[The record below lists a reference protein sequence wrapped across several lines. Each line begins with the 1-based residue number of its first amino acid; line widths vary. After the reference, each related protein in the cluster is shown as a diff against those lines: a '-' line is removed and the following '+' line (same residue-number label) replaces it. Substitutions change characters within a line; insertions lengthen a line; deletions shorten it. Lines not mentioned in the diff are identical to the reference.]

1 MPSVV
6 LNQSAQPDPRFN
18 AMTHGFSGESV
29 VVRPEDRPRYNEIN
43 LKFNVDW
50 TPNSETERHFVGEM
64 VAQKFQMQNVQH
76 VINNMLF
83 SKGGEAMLT
92 DDYRLLRRYLNE
104 HRRDFYRA
112 FNSMLSLRRSKERE
126 RRLKAKIQVELAAR
140 PIMRIPETEFETV
153 KPMAT
158 NAETGPTRSTAGNDT
173 SQ

>member
-1 MPSVV
+1 MPSTV
-6 LNQSAQPDPRFN
+6 LTQSAQPDPRFN

-29 VVRPEDRPRYNEIN
+29 VVRLEDRPRYNEIN

-64 VAQKFQMQNVQH
+64 IAHKFQMQNVQH

-83 SKGGEAMLT
+83 SKGGEVMLT

-112 FNSMLSLRRSKERE
+112 FNSILSLRRSTERE
-126 RRLKAKIQVELAAR
+126 RRLKAKIQVDLAAR
-140 PIMRIPETEFETV
+140 MLGQNAETKFETV
-153 KPMAT
+153 KPMTT
-158 NAETGPTRSTAGNDT
+158 NEETGPTRSTAGNDT